1 MMKVGIKRIFDIF
14 LSLTLLVFLSPILV
28 VVYLFVRLKLGTP
41 AVFKQ
46 DRPGKDAKIFTMY
59 KFRTMTDEKDKE
71 GHLLPDE
78 KRLTEFGLFLRKSS
92 LDELPEFFNIL
103 KGDMSFVGPRP
114 LLVQYLTRYNEEQMR
129 RHEVKP
135 GLTGWAQVNGRNAIS
150 WEEKFR
156 LDVWYVDNWDLWLD
170 IKIIYMTV
178 VAVYKRE
185 GISQEGQA
193 TMEEFLGK
201 KRE

>member
-92 LDELPEFFNIL
+92 LDELL
-103 KGDMSFVGPRP
+103 
-114 LLVQYLTRYNEEQMR
+114 
-129 RHEVKP
+129 
-135 GLTGWAQVNGRNAIS
+135 
-150 WEEKFR
+150 
-156 LDVWYVDNWDLWLD
+156 
-170 IKIIYMTV
+170 
-178 VAVYKRE
+178 
-185 GISQEGQA
+185 
-193 TMEEFLGK
+193 
-201 KRE
+201 